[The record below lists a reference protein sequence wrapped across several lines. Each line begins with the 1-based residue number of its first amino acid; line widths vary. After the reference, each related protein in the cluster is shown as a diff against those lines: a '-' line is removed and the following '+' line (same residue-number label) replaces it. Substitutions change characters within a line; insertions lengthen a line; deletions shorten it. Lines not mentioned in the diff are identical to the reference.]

1 MLRYDRRM
9 YVAVVPNRSSP
20 PAILLRES
28 YREGGKV
35 KTRTLANLTGWAPE
49 RVEAL
54 RQALKGGARGGASGP
69 SAPAGPLA
77 EALQVTRSRPH
88 GHVAALVGTARAIG
102 LERLLSDGQ
111 GRRGALALALVVAR
125 LLHPGSKLATAR
137 GLAGDTLATS
147 LGEVLGVADASSD
160 ELYGAMDTLV
170 SRQEQIEAALAAQHL
185 QEGTLVL
192 YDLTSAAIEGS
203 HCPLARLGYARD
215 GVRGR
220 AQIEFGL
227 LTTTEGLPVA
237 VEVFPGNTSDPGS
250 LPSQVAKLKERFGL
264 SRVVLVGDRGMITS
278 ARLRE
283 DIRPAGLDW
292 VTALRAP
299 QIATLAK
306 DGALQLTLFD
316 QTDLAEITHPDFPGE
331 RLVCCRN
338 PLLAAERARKR
349 EELLAATERDLDA
362 IVAACARE
370 RRPLQGADAIGLRV
384 GKVIGRYKMAK
395 HFLIEIGEDALTY
408 RRDQA
413 RIQAETALDGIY
425 VLRTSVDA
433 EALASD
439 QVVETYKRLAGVER
453 AFRSIHG
460 SDIQVRPVHH
470 RLPDRVRAHVLIC
483 MLAYHLEWHLRR
495 SLAPI
500 LFHETDPDG
509 AKALRASPVAPAR
522 RSASARAKAAS
533 KRTSEGEPV
542 HGLRSLLADLG
553 TICLNRIEPTQGG
566 PAFDLLTT
574 PTPLQQRAFDLL
586 GVSPRTGL

>member
-1 MLRYDRRM
+1 M
-9 YVAVVPNRSSP
+9 YIATVPNRSSP

-49 RVEAL
+49 RVEVL
-54 RQALKGGARGGASGP
+54 RQALKGAPPGP
-69 SAPAGPLA
+69 VGPAGPLEQA
-77 EALQVTRSRPH
+77 FQVTRSRPH
-88 GHVAALVGTARAIG
+88 GHVAALLGTARRIG
-102 LERLLSDGQ
+102 LEEILSEGQ
-111 GRRGALALALVVAR
+111 GRRGALALALVIAR
-125 LLHPGSKLATAR
+125 LLHPSSKLATAR
-137 GLAGDTLATS
+137 GLAPDTLQTS
-147 LGEVLGVADASSD
+147 LGELVAVSGASAD
-160 ELYGAMDTLV
+160 ELYGAMDALAC
-170 SRQEQIEAALAAQHL
+170 RQDQIEQALAARHL
-185 QEGTLVL
+185 HAGTLVL

-227 LTTTEGLPVA
+227 LTTPEGLPVA
-237 VEVFPGNTSDPGS
+237 VEVFAGNTSDPAS
-250 LPSQVAKLKERFGL
+250 LHSQVAKLKERFGL
-264 SRVVLVGDRGMITS
+264 ERVVLVGDRGMITS

-283 DIRPAGLDW
+283 DLQPAGLDW

-299 QIATLAK
+299 QIGALVEQ
-306 DGALQLTLFD
+306 GALQLSLFD
-316 QTDLAEITHPDFPGE
+316 ETDLAEIAHPDYPGE

-349 EELLAATERDLDA
+349 EELLAATERELA
-362 IVAACARE
+362 KVAAACARA
-370 RRPLQGADAIGLRV
+370 RRPLRGADAIGLRV

-395 HFLIEIGEDALTY
+395 HFDVEIGEDSLGY
-408 RRDQA
+408 RRRDEAIRAEAA
-413 RIQAETALDGIY
+413 RDGIY
-425 VLRTSVDA
+425 VLRTSVGA

-439 QVVETYKRLAGVER
+439 QVVESYKRLAGVER

-460 SDIQVRPVHH
+460 TDIQVRPVHH

-509 AKALRASPVAPAR
+509 ASALRTSPVAPAR
-522 RSASARAKAAS
+522 RSDSARAKAAS
-533 KRTSEGEPV
+533 KHTPEGEPV

-553 TICLNRIEPTQGG
+553 TICLNRIEPTAAG
-566 PAFDLLTT
+566 PAFDMLTT